1 MPSGT
6 LQVYTALAENA
17 APLPGVTVLV
27 LNEAGTQ
34 IARLTTNDVGSA
46 PELVLTAPDEAYS
59 LDEANTTVRPY
70 AVYQLRAEM
79 TGFQTIELEGVQV
92 FAGHQTV
99 ARLQFLPAARTLPEV
114 EAETIPEHP
123 LFAGNGG
130 SGPAPIGQCAAARVL
145 SEVVVPK
152 KITVH
157 LARPAVSAA
166 NVTVSFQDYI
176 ANVAS
181 SEVYPTWPEQA
192 LRANILAQIS
202 LALNRIWTEWYPSRG
217 YSFNITNSPGVD
229 QAYVRGRTV
238 FAVMERLTAELFNT
252 YVRRTGDTEPYY
264 TEYCDG
270 KSVTCPGMKQWGTV
284 ERAKEGKS
292 ALEILRYY
300 YGSRV
305 QLVTTNNI
313 ASIPQSYPGSPLRR
327 GSTGTAVNVL
337 QKQLSRI
344 AKDYPSFGKPAIT
357 GTFDEATENSV
368 KKFQKQFSLTVD
380 GVVGQTTWQE
390 LYAEWVNA
398 QSDAGGTAYP
408 GTALRT
414 GSRGNA
420 VRLVQF
426 WLRLAAENYT
436 GLSNVTVDGSFGS
449 GTASAVRAFQRLFGL
464 TADGVVGAGTWA
476 KLNEVGLAV
485 ANNLVGQNIQPGQFV
500 TTLREGSTGT
510 PVRALQYN
518 LRLLAAY
525 YRDVPTVTVD
535 GTFGA
540 ATRRAV
546 IAWQE
551 HAGLTVDGVVGRLT
565 WQSIYDSAQQVSASG
580 PAVTARA
587 PDPPEE
593 TLKVGDS
600 GQKIRILSQILE
612 FLAQFLPEIT
622 PSGLTDTFDDALE
635 TTVRSAQQTLGRTV
649 TGEVTPADWL
659 AFYRAALSLGAVNPA
674 SAAPEPQ
681 EVWPG
686 AALTL
691 GSSGPAVL
699 QVQQWLNEI
708 AAQDCSASFV
718 PETGEFDTATQT
730 ALEAWQI
737 AKNIT
742 PLGVVDDSVWKQ
754 LKADANIS

>member
-34 IARLTTNDVGSA
+34 VARLTTNDVGSA

-92 FAGHQTV
+92 FAGQQTV

-114 EAETIPEHP
+114 EPETIPEHP
-123 LFAGNGG
+123 LFAGDGG
-130 SGPAPIGQCAAARVL
+130 SGPAPSGQCAAARVL

-292 ALEILRYY
+292 ALQILRYY
-300 YGSRV
+300 YGRRV

-344 AKDYPSFGKPAIT
+344 AKDYPSFGKT
-357 GTFDEATENSV
+357 GH
-368 KKFQKQFSLTVD
+368 
-380 GVVGQTTWQE
+380 
-390 LYAEWVNA
+390 Y
-398 QSDAGGTAYP
+398 
-408 GTALRT
+408 R
-414 GSRGNA
+414 
-420 VRLVQF
+420 
-426 WLRLAAENYT
+426 
-436 GLSNVTVDGSFGS
+436 NV
-449 GTASAVRAFQRLFGL
+449 
-464 TADGVVGAGTWA
+464 
-476 KLNEVGLAV
+476 
-485 ANNLVGQNIQPGQFV
+485 
-500 TTLREGSTGT
+500 
-510 PVRALQYN
+510 
-518 LRLLAAY
+518 
-525 YRDVPTVTVD
+525 
-535 GTFGA
+535 
-540 ATRRAV
+540 
-546 IAWQE
+546 
-551 HAGLTVDGVVGRLT
+551 
-565 WQSIYDSAQQVSASG
+565 
-580 PAVTARA
+580 
-587 PDPPEE
+587 
-593 TLKVGDS
+593 
-600 GQKIRILSQILE
+600 
-612 FLAQFLPEIT
+612 
-622 PSGLTDTFDDALE
+622 
-635 TTVRSAQQTLGRTV
+635 
-649 TGEVTPADWL
+649 
-659 AFYRAALSLGAVNPA
+659 
-674 SAAPEPQ
+674 
-681 EVWPG
+681 
-686 AALTL
+686 
-691 GSSGPAVL
+691 
-699 QVQQWLNEI
+699 
-708 AAQDCSASFV
+708 
-718 PETGEFDTATQT
+718 
-730 ALEAWQI
+730 
-737 AKNIT
+737 
-742 PLGVVDDSVWKQ
+742 
-754 LKADANIS
+754 

>member
-92 FAGHQTV
+92 FAGQQTV

-114 EAETIPEHP
+114 ELETIPEHP

-130 SGPAPIGQCAAARVL
+130 SGPAPIGQCADARVL

-157 LARPAVSAA
+157 LARPAASAA

-380 GVVGQTTWQE
+380 GVVGKATWYKISYIYVSVKDLAE
-390 LYAEWVNA
+390 LTSEGETFTGA
-398 QSDAGGTAYP
+398 QSAGAWP
-408 GTALRT
+408 GTVLRRGST
-414 GSRGNA
+414 GRS
-420 VRLVQF
+420 VEQVQF
-426 WLRLAAENYT
+426 WL
-436 GLSNVTVDGSFGS
+436 SS
-449 GTASAVRAFQRLFGL
+449 
-464 TADGVVGAGTWA
+464 
-476 KLNEVGLAV
+476 
-485 ANNLVGQNIQPGQFV
+485 
-500 TTLREGSTGT
+500 
-510 PVRALQYN
+510 
-518 LRLLAAY
+518 
-525 YRDVPTVTVD
+525 
-535 GTFGA
+535 
-540 ATRRAV
+540 
-546 IAWQE
+546 
-551 HAGLTVDGVVGRLT
+551 
-565 WQSIYDSAQQVSASG
+565 
-580 PAVTARA
+580 
-587 PDPPEE
+587 
-593 TLKVGDS
+593 
-600 GQKIRILSQILE
+600 
-612 FLAQFLPEIT
+612 LAQFDSDLP
-622 PSGLTDTFDDALE
+622 S
-635 TTVRSAQQTLGRTV
+635 VRV
-649 TGEVTPADWL
+649 M
-659 AFYRAALSLGAVNPA
+659 AALARPRNARSRHSRNRRV
-674 SAAPEPQ
+674 
-681 EVWPG
+681 
-686 AALTL
+686 
-691 GSSGPAVL
+691 
-699 QVQQWLNEI
+699 
-708 AAQDCSASFV
+708 
-718 PETGEFDTATQT
+718 
-730 ALEAWQI
+730 
-737 AKNIT
+737 
-742 PLGVVDDSVWKQ
+742 
-754 LKADANIS
+754 